1 MGDLKAAL
9 QISASGMAV
18 QRERLNVV
26 AQNIAN
32 SESVSMVPGG
42 EPYRR
47 KTISFKT
54 VLNKEMGAATVAV
67 DKIGT
72 DPSDFDKR
80 YMPTHPAADL
90 EGYVLYPNVN
100 RLMEIQDAKEAERS
114 YEANLAAVD
123 IAKSMI
129 TRTLDLLR

>member
-1 MGDLKAAL
+1 MADLKTAL

-54 VLNKEMGAATVAV
+54 VLNKEMGATTVTV